1 MNDIRWNRIILDD
14 FIFNAILSRDELDV
28 LHDWANGESTTYTAT
43 RRNMSVAKVDKL
55 RQQIRQKYD
64 DVQPFS
70 PILPE
75 RKNNKASC

>member
-28 LHDWANGESTTYTAT
+28 LRDWANGESTTYTAT

-55 RQQIRQKYD
+55 RQQIRKKYD

-75 RKNNKASC
+75 RKSNKPS